1 MRIKFKIL
9 ILILVVFAVSLIK
22 YYPVLAFSVL
32 SVTGQSSNVTQTS
45 ATLYGNFGGADAEGA
60 TVAGFEYGPSS
71 PYGFSTSEAVDF
83 IKGSF
88 VGDDSTLGFFWTG
101 VLDTDVNDNI
111 YVGGYTGFADEIQKF
126 DSDGNYIL
134 TFGQNGSGLG
144 EFNSISSLNIS
155 PTTNKIFVTDSGR
168 RIQDFDLDGTNPHL
182 FHQFLDEEDGGSI
195 YRETPVDVAFDS
207 EGNVYVSTLIEV
219 GAGGIVTDISVG
231 VFKYES
237 NGDLIADDF
246 IIIDEGDNRA
256 QHAFLAIDS
265 SDNVY
270 LSVLE
275 TNEII
280 KYDSSGVEITRVT
293 ASGTGDGEFNSPV
306 FLDIDSYG
314 DLIIVDY
321 GNSRLQKFD
330 EDLNFIYAFDW
341 AGQNDPVDVAVNSI
355 GDIVVSVTDDSTT
368 RVDILNGD
376 FSSNIS
382 SLSCETA
389 YFYRAYATV
398 GDETFYGD
406 DNTFTTDDCDEPAPS
421 GGGGGGSSS
430 GSRLPYVR
438 ITDNLSET
446 KTSDVSLD
454 VFTPEAVEGF
464 SLSNTPDFKL
474 KIDYA
479 NVQRGVK
486 KINWNLCYG
495 IEICNA
501 GQKIIYA
508 KFIHPSDSYLGEY
521 DDATILYNPDLPKI
535 VCPYFIGFAKKG
547 WNNNREEVRKI
558 QTFLNQ
564 NTNAEIV
571 EDGIFGIKTEK
582 AVKDFQQKYFMQI
595 IAPWIDV
602 TGLQKPS
609 GWWFKTTAA
618 WANSLL
624 GCPTVVSDFSI

>member
-1 MRIKFKIL
+1 MQIKKKIWL
-9 ILILVVFAVSLIK
+9 KIFSITLVVFAPFVTFASIYSK
-22 YYPVLAFSVL
+22 
-32 SVTGQSSNVTQTS
+32 TGQSTSITQTS
-45 ATLYGNFGGADAEGA
+45 ATLYGNFGGTDAA
-60 TVAGFEYGPSS
+60 SITTSGFEYGPTGS
-71 PYGFSTSEAVDF
+71 YGSSTSGTFDF
-83 IKGSF
+83 VKNTFLPDI
-88 VGDDSTLGFFWTG
+88 STSGYTYIGG
-101 VLDTDVNDNI
+101 VDTDSNGNI
-111 YVGGYTGFADEIQKF
+111 YISGQQSFPEEIQKY
-126 DSDGNYIL
+126 DSNGNFIL
-134 TFGQNGSGLG
+134 KFGESGSGLG
-144 EFNSISSLNIS
+144 QFLNLTSVKIS
-155 PTTNKIFVTDSGR
+155 PANKIFAIDSGNY
-168 RIQDFDLDGTNPHL
+168 RIQVFDLDGSNPYIFKTFENVNL
-182 FHQFLDEEDGGSI
+182 GGSL
-195 YRETPVDVAFDS
+195 YREIPRDVGFDTD
-207 EGNVYVSTLIEV
+207 GNVYVLLEV
-219 GAGGIVTDISVG
+219 DVGTGGSFTSFADK
-231 VFKYES
+231 VF
-237 NGDLIADDF
+237 
-246 IIIDEGDNRA
+246 
-256 QHAFLAIDS
+256 
-265 SDNVY
+265 
-270 LSVLE
+270 
-275 TNEII
+275 
-280 KYDSSGVEITRVT
+280 KYDSSGNFIGGLFSVERFFATGISLDSSNNNIYISGQGKVFKLNSFGVQVASIETTGSAEGQFNGAIHSVVDSNGDVFVT
-293 ASGTGDGEFNSPV
+293 DYLNYRIQK
-306 FLDIDSYG
+306 LDS
-314 DLIIVDY
+314 
-321 GNSRLQKFD
+321 N
-330 EDLNFIYAFDW
+330 LNFIYSF
-341 AGQNDPVDVAVNSI
+341 PVGTSGLNYPFGITTNQDGDVIVTVIDESI
-355 GDIVVSVTDDSTT
+355 NHIE
-368 RVDILNGD
+368 ILNDNFNLNLSG
-376 FSSNIS
+376 
-382 SLSCETA
+382 LSCGTT
-389 YFYRAYATV
+389 YHYRSYSTDGV
-398 GDETFYGD
+398 STSYGGDK
-406 DNTFTTDDCDEPAPS
+406 TFTTNDCDEPAPS

-464 SLSNTPDFKL
+464 SLSNTSDFKL

-495 IEICNA
+495 IEVCNA